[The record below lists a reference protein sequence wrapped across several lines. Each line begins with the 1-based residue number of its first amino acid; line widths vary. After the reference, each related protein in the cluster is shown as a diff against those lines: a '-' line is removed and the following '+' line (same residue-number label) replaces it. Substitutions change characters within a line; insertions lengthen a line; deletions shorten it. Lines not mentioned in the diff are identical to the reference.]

1 MRFEH
6 VVVVVVTSLR
16 NNNILLGRTWN
27 VNIGLLYG
35 VVFPIGSVMCVAC
48 KYRASVRCCF
58 SNRFGAVCIKPIGR

>member
-6 VVVVVVTSLR
+6 VVVVVVTLLR

-48 KYRASVRCCF
+48 KYRASVF
-58 SNRFGAVCIKPIGR
+58 PTFPIGSVRCAPNR